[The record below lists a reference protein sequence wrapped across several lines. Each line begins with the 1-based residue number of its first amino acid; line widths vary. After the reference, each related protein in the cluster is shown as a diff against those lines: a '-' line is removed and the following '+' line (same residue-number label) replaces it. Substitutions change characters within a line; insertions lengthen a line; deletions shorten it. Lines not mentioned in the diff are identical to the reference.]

1 MPQILE
7 QAATTPRPRLEDKA
21 IDAIMPGSKSIETIP
36 KSSDKIAGVHGVLP
50 EAALFSV
57 VRPNQLKTD
66 VAMSVAVD
74 GLSGRSLSLKTPLTR
89 KAREWVKRSNTSR

>member
-1 MPQILE
+1 MTGL
-7 QAATTPRPRLEDKA
+7 QA
-21 IDAIMPGSKSIETIP
+21 IETIP
-36 KSSDKIAGVHGVLP
+36 KSSRKMAGAHNVLP

-66 VAMSVAVD
+66 VAMSAGID
-74 GLSGRSLSLKTPLTR
+74 GLSGRSLSLKGPLTR